1 MENGVVNGGKKR
13 KGQEIEDSANANDV
27 WVWMRQHIGFCTI
40 GRMWSPFFLFSIE
53 SLQIACRSHPLS
65 LFLEIWSF
73 SNEVLPLLLFD
84 PSSFSL
90 FFRIRLL
97 LGRDST
103 HWNFLGESLGK

>member
-53 SLQIACRSHPLS
+53 SLQTACRSHPLS
-65 LFLEIWSF
+65 LFWRFGAFQMRFYLFCF
-73 SNEVLPLLLFD
+73 SILPPFL
-84 PSSFSL
+84 S
-90 FFRIRLL
+90 
-97 LGRDST
+97 
-103 HWNFLGESLGK
+103 FLGSFFCWGEIPLIGIF